1 MDLLEKFREIELSA
15 VSSLQSY
22 KNSVAKTEASE
33 SEMKSS
39 LLALDGIRNEAEY
52 GIRTVLDVLDA
63 EVNYLNAS
71 VNLITSQSDEIYNL
85 FSIKAITGDLSIQD
99 IDKNYQN
106 ENKIKESKLKFNILD
121 AKSFK

>member
-85 FSIKAITGDLSIQD
+85 FSIKAIIGDLSIQD
-99 IDKNYQN
+99 LSLIH
-106 ENKIKESKLKFNILD
+106 I
-121 AKSFK
+121 

>member
-1 MDLLEKFREIELSA
+1 MQRLDNIALASSMDLLEKFREIELSA

-63 EVNYLNAS
+63 EVNYLKRFS
-71 VNLITSQSDEIYNL
+71 LI
-85 FSIKAITGDLSIQD
+85 
-99 IDKNYQN
+99 
-106 ENKIKESKLKFNILD
+106 
-121 AKSFK
+121 

>member
-22 KNSVAKTEASE
+22 KNAVAKTEASE

-99 IDKNYQN
+99 IDKNHQN

>member
-1 MDLLEKFREIELSA
+1 MDLLEKYREIELSA

-85 FSIKAITGDLSIQD
+85 FSIKAITGNLSIQD